1 MSTLELNL
9 DTPSFKG
16 NGQSEDN
23 SKVSPASNDGAA
35 NARQEKGVSSSKT
48 TEPAKKPWTNIQKIA
63 FRIGF
68 LYLLFLCIPTYP
80 KFYEELFSL
89 RWGKIT
95 YHDFQG
101 IVAFWPPQ
109 FITIESEEGVFGLL
123 NYINLILLF
132 AGSVAGGLIWTALDK
147 KTTQYSKLY
156 YWIRVLARYR
166 LAYGMI
172 GWGLKKAFPMQMVF
186 PTVGMLNTPFIDM
199 AEKKLYWSHVGVS
212 FWYTVFLG
220 FAEILPGLLLLNRKT
235 SPLGAALAAVVTFNI
250 CIANHAYDAG
260 VAVPAA
266 YFAIIGIFIVWYDL
280 PKIWNLV
287 VNERDIQPYRYQP
300 VISEKWQRRL
310 AFGIK
315 WTFNFLFVPVAAGL
329 WAYGFFNGN
338 NYNIPSTPG
347 LAGAKGYYNVTEFR
361 LNNKVIP
368 YSPQDSIRWQDATF
382 EGWSSL
388 SYKTNRTAIADR
400 MIGYSP
406 LRVKNDK
413 KNNRLNQVNTQDSD
427 ELQKLK
433 QNRDLGVT
441 RWEVGGMAGERRYF
455 FYKAD
460 TDRQVL
466 YLQNKNKNHKEETQI
481 LHYNRP
487 TANRIVLKGI
497 NEFQDSIYVVLDRSD
512 KKYPLVEGRTAAV
525 KSY

>member
-1 MSTLELNL
+1 MSVSDHSLEIPAGLKDNHQQ
-9 DTPSFKG
+9 DEDAGHTG
-16 NGQSEDN
+16 NQPE
-23 SKVSPASNDGAA
+23 
-35 NARQEKGVSSSKT
+35 T
-48 TEPAKKPWTNIQKIA
+48 TTREADSRKPWTKTQKIA

-68 LYLLFLCIPTYP
+68 LYMLLLCIPLYA

-89 RWGKIT
+89 KFSKIT
-95 YHDFQG
+95 YHDFQA

-109 FITIESEEGVFGLL
+109 IVTILSEEGVFGLL
-123 NYINLILLF
+123 NYINLILTF
-132 AGSVAGGLIWTALDK
+132 GIAVVGGLIWTALDK
-147 KTTQYSKLY
+147 KSTQYSKLY

-166 LAYGMI
+166 LAYGMV

-220 FAEILPGLLLLNRKT
+220 FAEIVPGLLLLNRKT

-266 YFAIIGIFIVWYDL
+266 YFAIIGIFVVWYDL
-280 PKIWNLV
+280 PKIWNLLV
-287 VNERDIQPYRYQP
+287 RERDIQPYRYNP
-300 VISEKWQRRL
+300 VFTEGWEKKL
-310 AFGIK
+310 VFGIK
-315 WTFNFLFVPVAAGL
+315 WTFNFLFVPVAAAL
-329 WAYGFFNGN
+329 WAYGFFFGN

-347 LAGAKGYYNVTEFR
+347 LAGTKGYYNVTEFR
-361 LNNKVIP
+361 LNGKIVP
-368 YSPQDSIRWQDATF
+368 YTPQDSIRWQDATF

-388 SYKTNRTAIADR
+388 SYRTNRGAIADR

-413 KNNRLNQVNTQDSD
+413 KNNQLNQVNTQNSD
-427 ELQKLK
+427 QLAKLK
-433 QNRDLGVT
+433 KNRDLGVT

-455 FYKAD
+455 FYNAD
-460 TDRQVL
+460 TVNKIL
-466 YLQNKNKNHKEETQI
+466 YLQNKNKNHEDETQV
-481 LHYNRP
+481 LHYSRP
-487 TANRIVLKGI
+487 GPNRIVLQGI
-497 NEFQDSIYVVLDRSD
+497 NEFRDSIYVVLDRSD
-512 KKYPLVEGRTAAV
+512 KRYPLVEGRQSKIRA
-525 KSY
+525 Y

>member
-1 MSTLELNL
+1 MSTVETATLTAPEKPKTTQP
-9 DTPSFKG
+9 TPS
-16 NGQSEDN
+16 
-23 SKVSPASNDGAA
+23 
-35 NARQEKGVSSSKT
+35 
-48 TEPAKKPWTNIQKIA
+48 WTATQKIA
-63 FRIGF
+63 FRIAF
-68 LYLLFLCIPTYP
+68 VYMLLLCIPLYP
-80 KFYEELFSL
+80 GFYEHLLRLQFS
-89 RWGKIT
+89 KIT
-95 YHDFQG
+95 YHDFQA

-109 FITIESEEGVFGLL
+109 FVTIETEEGVFGIL
-123 NYINLILLF
+123 NYINLILGFF
-132 AGSVAGGLIWTALDK
+132 AAVVIGSIWTMVDR
-147 KTTQYSKLY
+147 KTLTYNTLY

-172 GWGLKKAFPMQMVF
+172 GWGLKKAFPMQMVY

-220 FAEILPGLLLLNRKT
+220 FAEILPGLLLLHRKT
-235 SPLGAALAAVVTFNI
+235 ASLGGALAAVVTFNI

-266 YFAIIGIFIVWYDL
+266 YFAIIGIFVVWYDL

-287 VNERDIQPYRYQP
+287 VNERDVFPYRYNP
-300 VISEKWQRRL
+300 VITEKWQRN
-310 AFGIK
+310 AGAVVK

-347 LAGAKGYYNVTEFR
+347 LAETKGYYNVSEFK
-361 LNNKVIP
+361 LNGKTLP
-368 YSPQDSIRWQDATF
+368 YTPQDSIRWQDATF
-382 EGWSSL
+382 EQWSSL
-388 SYKTNRTAIADR
+388 SYKTNRGAIADR

-413 KNNRLNQVNTQDSD
+413 SNNKLNQVNTQDSD
-427 ELQKLK
+427 ELDKLK
-433 QNRDLGVT
+433 KNRDLGVT

-460 TDRQVL
+460 PARQVMF
-466 YLQNKNKNHKEETQI
+466 LQNKNKVYAEETQI
-481 LHYNRP
+481 LHYTRP
-487 TANRIVLKGI
+487 QANRIVLSGL
-497 NEFQDSIYVVLDRSD
+497 NEFRDSIYVVLDKSN
-512 KKYPLVEGRTAAV
+512 KKYPLVEGRRSTIEQ
-525 KSY
+525 Y